1 MKVNLDQNHYYE
13 QGGGSDLR
21 EQLSSYIDLMDD
33 AIRQGK
39 QLPKDTAAANDITL
53 MDDFIAIANQKKE
66 GLNAHFFCSPLEMV
80 NYIKKLTAS
89 ENTSA
94 RFVVNMGSGDIHS
107 IAVDCAIK
115 NGKCSLIGI
124 EPVTMNSLGASM
136 LAIRMQSVC
145 KRELPETSLVIMETD
160 MQRSQGECL
169 MFSLFLVKKM
179 HKECEQFQCLHEKN
193 INRELPLTQGL
204 IVSVK
209 DADSLLPPSLMKH
222 TQSPNRLQKYLE
234 TRPEVMAFM
243 INKKGETLKTRQQR
257 HITTIELGEKTVSY
271 SNSIEQKRIKEAKD
285 LLNNL

>member
-1 MKVNLDQNHYYE
+1 MKVNLEQNHYYE
-13 QGGGSDLR
+13 QRGGSDLR

-39 QLPKDTAAANDITL
+39 QLPKDTAAANDIAL

-66 GLNAHFFCSPLEMV
+66 GLNAHFFRSPLDMV
-80 NYIKKLTAS
+80 NYVKSLIPS
-89 ENTSA
+89 EDTTA
-94 RFVVNMGSGDIHS
+94 RFVVNMGSGSIHC

-136 LAIRMQSVC
+136 LAIRLQSVC

-179 HKECEQFQCLHEKN
+179 HKECDEFQYLHDKN

-234 TRPEVMAFM
+234 MRPEAMNCVV
-243 INKKGETLKTRQQR
+243 NKKGETLKTRQQR

-271 SNSIEQKRIKEAKD
+271 SNSIEQKRIKEAKG